1 MYEPVHA
8 ASNATLNSTELNKF
22 TTRTQNPYV
31 RTTDE
36 QDYVKSEAVYI
47 TRSHPFAPSPKT
59 SILHSTHDRPSSLLQ
74 NCLAPNLHDIY
85 FSRPQIFVTT
95 HDMEFAWKVV
105 RSVGNALPSKEPR
118 SPKTSQ
124 PANKRRCKK
133 CGLSTR
139 CSDSSQG
146 PFCWFHQDRGSSDDD
161 EGSTVDA
168 GYPGPSDPG
177 HEPAS

>member
-22 TTRTQNPYV
+22 TTRTQNSYV
-31 RTTDE
+31 RTANE

-47 TRSHPFAPSPKT
+47 TRSHPFAQSPKT

-74 NCLAPNLHDIY
+74 NSLAPNLHNIF
-85 FSRPQIFVTT
+85 FSRSQIFLTT
-95 HDMEFAWKVV
+95 YDMEFAWKVV

-124 PANKRRCKK
+124 PATKRRCKK
-133 CGLSTR
+133 CVQGAH
-139 CSDSSQG
+139 CPDSSQVSL
-146 PFCWFHQDRGSSDDD
+146 CWWHQGCDNSSDD
-161 EGSTVDA
+161 EGGTVNA
-168 GYPGPSDPG
+168 GYPGPPDPG